1 MVVYELTWC
10 YDKGRIWEQ
19 TRRSLVNK
27 NMAEINLKE
36 NLENNSP
43 KK

>member
-10 YDKGRIWEQ
+10 YEKGRIWEQ
-19 TRRSLVNK
+19 TRSLVNK